1 MKISTWL
8 ISLLLAFPAI
18 TQASIISIEYSGI
31 ITWSMP
37 AARPSTD
44 IFHYQEGDRI
54 TGSVKIDLSKGW
66 DQLPEADRAEYRTKL
81 GASGLVTSNFVPEYQ
96 SGQDDLVKV
105 WDNVPVDGKS
115 LDKLTV
121 GDVVHYHV
129 DLGYMDYER
138 ENYNFSI
145 NIILDNDWFS
155 GDRLNPVNTEVAIPV
170 LPGSGGSLF
179 ADRIVY
185 IDQNVHAWWNDGI
198 DFSVDS
204 IKITQ
209 ASVPEPA
216 PLVPLLL
223 GALLI
228 TLKRKNLRIDQ

>member
-1 MKISTWL
+1 MKISTRL

-18 TQASIISIEYSGI
+18 AQASIITIEYSGI

-44 IFHYQEGDRI
+44 VFPYQEGDRI
-54 TGSVKIDLSKGW
+54 TGSIKIDLFKGQ
-66 DQLPEADRAEYRTKL
+66 DQLPETDRAEYRTKP
-81 GASGLVTSNFVPEYQ
+81 GASGLVTTNFVPDYQ
-96 SGQDDLVKV
+96 SGQDDVVKV
-105 WDNVPVDGKS
+105 WDNVLVDGKS
-115 LDKLTV
+115 VDKLTI

-138 ENYNFSI
+138 ENYKFNI
-145 NIILDNDWFS
+145 EIILDRDWFS
-155 GDRLNPVNTEVAIPV
+155 GDRLNPVNTELATPV

-204 IKITQ
+204 LKITQ

-223 GALLI
+223 GAFLI
-228 TLKRKNLRIDQ
+228 ALKRKNLRIDQ